1 VPLSTFVNYLQPAA
15 FDDLPTWCKVCNNSV
30 DRGCANLV
38 SVNSPISAMHHRISL
53 VGAGFLGAGLTLAV
67 LLAMLAV
74 LSFLG
79 LLTLGKRR
87 ARSLRSD
94 GDSYEQKK

>member
-1 VPLSTFVNYLQPAA
+1 
-15 FDDLPTWCKVCNNSV
+15 
-30 DRGCANLV
+30 
-38 SVNSPISAMHHRISL
+38 MHHRISL

-67 LLAMLAV
+67 LLAMLLV

-94 GDSYEQKK
+94 VSK